1 MRSLILTYLEANKP
15 SGFGVSQNLPF
26 DQNGSA
32 LYLQNLKS
40 LYVDNP
46 QTEQEPL
53 YDTLDDCSIVSET
66 TIVDVYVVTDA
77 KTLPSNYDAMVTAV
91 KGVKTDTT
99 ITGYTEKRVNVS
111 TSYANGDQLVTQFEL
126 RFTNIKN

>member
-46 QTEQEPL
+46 TTEQEPL

-111 TSYANGDQLVTQFEL
+111 TSYANGDQLVTQFEI

>member
-26 DQNGSA
+26 DQNGTA

-46 QTEQEPL
+46 TTEQEPL

-77 KTLPSNYDAMVTAV
+77 KTLPTNYDAMVTAV

>member
-26 DQNGSA
+26 DQNGTA

-46 QTEQEPL
+46 STEQEPL

>member
-1 MRSLILTYLEANKP
+1 MRSLILTYLDTNKP

>member
-26 DQNGSA
+26 DQNGTA

-46 QTEQEPL
+46 STEQEPL

-126 RFTNIKN
+126 RFTNIK

>member
-26 DQNGSA
+26 DQNGTA

-46 QTEQEPL
+46 STEQEPL

-111 TSYANGDQLVTQFEL
+111 TSYANGDQLVTQFEI

>member
-1 MRSLILTYLEANKP
+1 MRSLILTYLEANKS

-32 LYLQNLKS
+32 LYLQNLKT

-46 QTEQEPL
+46 STEQEPL
-53 YDTLDDCSIVSET
+53 IDTLDDCSIVSET
-66 TIVDVYVVTDA
+66 TIVNVYVVTDA

-126 RFTNIKN
+126 RFTNIKK

>member
-53 YDTLDDCSIVSET
+53 YDTLDGNSIVSET
-66 TIVDVYVVTDA
+66 TTISVYVVTDA
-77 KTLPSNYDAMVTAV
+77 KTLPSNYDALVTLV
-91 KGVKTDTT
+91 KGVKNIST
-99 ITGYTEKRVNVS
+99 ITGFTERRAIVN
-111 TSYANGDQLVTQFEL
+111 TSYANGDQLVTQVEL
-126 RFTNIKN
+126 RFTNTKN

>member
-46 QTEQEPL
+46 STEQEPL

-111 TSYANGDQLVTQFEL
+111 TSYANGDQLITQFEL
-126 RFTNIKN
+126 RFTTIKN

>member
-26 DQNGSA
+26 DQNGTA

-46 QTEQEPL
+46 STEQEPL

-111 TSYANGDQLVTQFEL
+111 TSYANGDQLVTQFEI
-126 RFTNIKN
+126 RFTNIKK

>member
-32 LYLQNLKS
+32 LYLQNLKT

-46 QTEQEPL
+46 STEQEPL
-53 YDTLDDCSIVSET
+53 IDTLDDCSIVSET
-66 TIVDVYVVTDA
+66 TIVNVYVVTDA

-126 RFTNIKN
+126 RFTNIKK

>member
-46 QTEQEPL
+46 TTEQEPL

-66 TIVDVYVVTDA
+66 TIVDIYVVTDA

>member
-1 MRSLILTYLEANKP
+1 MRSLILTYLEANKT

-26 DQNGSA
+26 DQNGTA
-32 LYLQNLKS
+32 LYLQNLKTI
-40 LYVDNP
+40 YVDNP
-46 QTEQEPL
+46 TTEQEPL

-126 RFTNIKN
+126 RYTKIN

>member
-1 MRSLILTYLEANKP
+1 LILTYLEANKP

-32 LYLQNLKS
+32 LYLQNLKQ

-53 YDTLDDCSIVSET
+53 YDTLDGVSIVSET
-66 TIVDVYVVTDA
+66 TTASIYVVTDA
-77 KTLPSNYDAMVTAV
+77 KTLPSNYDAMVTYA
-91 KGVKTDTT
+91 KAAKDTST
-99 ITGYTEKRVNVS
+99 ITGFSEKRVNVS
-111 TSYANGDQLVTQFEL
+111 TSYANGDQLITQFDL

>member
-1 MRSLILTYLEANKP
+1 MRSLILTYLEANKT

-26 DQNGSA
+26 DQNGTA
-32 LYLQNLKS
+32 LYLQNLKTI
-40 LYVDNP
+40 YVDNP
-46 QTEQEPL
+46 TTEQEPL

-111 TSYANGDQLVTQFEL
+111 TSYANGDQLVTQFEI